1 MIKNRQ
7 KNLVFIEFLKHI
19 LEISEIGKAES
30 DGGIFLST
38 YRILKH
44 LKQKL
49 EILSNSPLRTDALGD
64 PSMVG

>member
-38 YRILKH
+38 YRISKH